1 MAKGRTRK
9 RKIQNAPLGEVN
21 EFARQH
27 GDYVPGIIV
36 DMSGEHGEGRNRTFK
51 AVLNRGGTAIDRWIV
66 NDRQGLFDEP
76 QQRAIRYT
84 QNLWLRVEGGLRAV
98 DTTADVIDSVL
109 GWSQQEADRKSAG

>member
-1 MAKGRTRK
+1 MR
-9 RKIQNAPLGEVN
+9 ISDWSSDVCSSDL
-21 EFARQH
+21 
-27 GDYVPGIIV
+27 
-36 DMSGEHGEGRNRTFK
+36 
-51 AVLNRGGTAIDRWIV
+51 GGTAIDRWIV

-109 GWSQQEADRKSAG
+109 GWSQQEALRSEERRVGQECVSTWRSRGSR